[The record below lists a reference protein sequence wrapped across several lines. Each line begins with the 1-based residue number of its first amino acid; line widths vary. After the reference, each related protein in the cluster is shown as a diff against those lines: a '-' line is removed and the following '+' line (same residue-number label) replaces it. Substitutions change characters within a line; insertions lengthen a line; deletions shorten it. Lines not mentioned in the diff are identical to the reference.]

1 MAEAQTFIPVTIA
14 RAKKPQT
21 FIPVTIAR
29 AMKHQ
34 TFIPV
39 RIARAKLPKVERQR
53 REAKKYGFRLGF
65 LEENEEIKGFV
76 RSIREKRRRGTP
88 GPGSGGSPVAAP

>member
-1 MAEAQTFIPVTIA
+1 MTAEAQTFISVTIA
-14 RAKKPQT
+14 RAKKP
-21 FIPVTIAR
+21 
-29 AMKHQ
+29 Q

-53 REAKKYGFRLGF
+53 RDAKKYGFRMGF

-76 RSIREKRRRGTP
+76 RSIREKRRRGTQAQDP
-88 GPGSGGSPVAAP
+88 GDRNHTCETQLLVTELRFCL